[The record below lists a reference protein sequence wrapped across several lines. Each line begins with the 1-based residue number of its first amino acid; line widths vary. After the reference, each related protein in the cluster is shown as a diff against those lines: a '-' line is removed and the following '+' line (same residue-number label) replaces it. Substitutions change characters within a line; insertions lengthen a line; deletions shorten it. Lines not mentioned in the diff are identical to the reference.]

1 LIAMP
6 KMKRLPIT
14 GPMRERR
21 SMNDPANALY
31 PTGETGI
38 WVLFDLRY
46 PGIQERLRREQD
58 AWRGF
63 AHVESLAEGRSAL
76 IILPGGAARLAA

>member
-1 LIAMP
+1 MYAP
-6 KMKRLPIT
+6 QE
-14 GPMRERR
+14 GV
-21 SMNDPANALY
+21 Y
-31 PTGETGI
+31 PTERQCI

-63 AHVESLAEGRSAL
+63 AHVESLAEGRSVL